1 MKHAVHPHLLK
12 IAKVDIGCGEQ
23 DWRERLDK
31 PGSLVDRV
39 PEDRE
44 IALNTRER
52 FTITVEVFRVIYV
65 MRLSARTKIRES
77 DDPQKMNMWRAGRM
91 R

>member
-1 MKHAVHPHLLK
+1 MQHAVHPHLLK
-12 IAKVDIGCGEQ
+12 IAKMDVGSREQ

-31 PGSLVDRV
+31 PGSFVEWV
-39 PEDRE
+39 AEDRE

-65 MRLSARTKIRES
+65 MRFSARTRVREK
-77 DDPQKMNMWRAGRM
+77 DDSQNMNMWRAGRM